1 MNKMEI
7 KTKKARPYL
16 YGTVALITLTLI
28 GWIVGQLMA
37 NSDNLYQRILL
48 LQDVVNQVSL
58 RYVDDIP
65 QDDLYKRAL
74 SGLLTSLDP
83 YTEIIPENEYKRFL
97 ELQIKSEYLG
107 TGISITRVRDQI
119 VVMSTF
125 PGSSAW
131 KKGVMPGDRIVK
143 VNDENSIGW
152 STEEAKVKLLG
163 EEGSEVVITVDR
175 IGADQPLDFTLSREP
190 VVVPTVNR
198 YFIADNGIGY
208 LRLASFTERS
218 MDEVAQH
225 VLDLKKEGA
234 VKLILD
240 LRDNGGGLT
249 ESAVEISDLFLP
261 KGELIV
267 SMRGR
272 NRADNKSYFA
282 KGDAIFKD
290 MPLAILVN
298 NYTASSSEILAGA
311 LQDHDRAVVVGEQ
324 TFGKGLVQST
334 FPISTGDVLKITTAR
349 YYTPSGRNI
358 QREHFR
364 SRRLEE
370 ELEGEDAEAGD
381 TTAQEEK
388 EEEKYYSDMG
398 RELLG
403 GGGIK
408 PDIKAEAVD
417 GANSSVVAEIFPI
430 AFDFAVSYRAGH
442 PQLSEQQLKDSKG
455 IYESF
460 ISYLDSQGSD
470 VNRSKLDEH
479 KEYLGNNVLKY
490 LIAQV
495 VWDENTAY
503 RITAD
508 QDKQLALALKS
519 LKSSSSQEAI
529 IRNSMENQKSE

>member
-1 MNKMEI
+1 MNTTEI
-7 KTKKARPYL
+7 KTKKSRPYL
-16 YGTVALITLTLI
+16 YGTVALITLTLV

-65 QDDLYKRAL
+65 QDNLYERAL

-83 YTEIIPENEYKRFL
+83 YTEIIPEEEYKRFL

-131 KKGVMPGDRIVK
+131 RKGVMPGDRIVK
-143 VNDENSIGW
+143 VNGENSVGW

-163 EEGSEVVITVDR
+163 EEGSEVTITVSR

-234 VKLILD
+234 NKLILD

-282 KGDAIFKD
+282 KSDAIFD
-290 MPLAILVN
+290 NMPLAILVN
-298 NYTASSSEILAGA
+298 NFTASSSEILAGA

-334 FPISTGDVLKITTAR
+334 YPISTGDVLKITTAR

-364 SRRLEE
+364 SRRLEK
-370 ELEGEDAEAGD
+370 ELEEEDEIEDGAKK
-381 TTAQEEK
+381 EEK
-388 EEEKYYSDMG
+388 EEEKYFSDMG

-408 PDIKAEAVD
+408 PDIKAEVAD
-417 GANSSVVAEIFPI
+417 GVNNNVVAEIFST
-430 AFDFAVSYRAGH
+430 AFDFAVSYRADH
-442 PQLSEQQLKDSKG
+442 PQLSEQQLKDDSK
-455 IYESF
+455 IYDYF
-460 ISYLDSQGSD
+460 VSYLDSQGSEVD
-470 VNRSKLDEH
+470 RVKLDEN

-503 RITAD
+503 RITSG
-508 QDKQLALALKS
+508 QDKQLSLALKS
-519 LKSSSSQEAI
+519 LKGAATQEEI
-529 IRNSMENQKSE
+529 IKNSMESEKSE